1 MDSFDLVRIRDIWKR
16 LFGIEVEKKRRAAGL
31 SSVVG
36 HLKQLEKSYPEMP
49 LANRLLAEIEEAG
62 KMAKSNPKKRLRL
75 PPRPESKDPGV
86 TPGDVFRIFGSGA
99 RTILTEANWLEI
111 PEADRQAILQEAVRW
126 VYEDGV
132 FRDDGQW
139 RRNNVAAAI
148 PGGRGGPGGGGTHG
162 G

>member
-1 MDSFDLVRIRDIWKR
+1 MDSFDLVKIREIWKR
-16 LFGIEVEKKRRAAGL
+16 LFSIDVEKTRRAAGL

-36 HLKQLEKSYPEMP
+36 HLQQLEKSYPDIP
-49 LANRLLAEIEEAG
+49 LANPLLAEVEEAG
-62 KMAKSNPKKRLRL
+62 KMAKSNLKKRLRL

-86 TPGDVFRIFGSGA
+86 TPGDVFRIFGNGA
-99 RTILTEANWLEI
+99 TAILTEADWLEI

-139 RRNNVAAAI
+139 RRNNV
-148 PGGRGGPGGGGTHG
+148 
-162 G
+162 

>member
-1 MDSFDLVRIRDIWKR
+1 MDSFDLVRIREIWKR

-36 HLKQLEKSYPEMP
+36 HLQRLEKSYPETP
-49 LANRLLAEIEEAG
+49 LADRLLAAIGEAG
-62 KMAKSNPKKRLRL
+62 KTAKSKPQKRLRL
-75 PPRPESKDPGV
+75 PPQPESRDPGV

-99 RTILTEANWLEI
+99 RTILTEADWLEI
-111 PEADRQAILQEAVRW
+111 PEADRKAILQETARW

-139 RRNNVAAAI
+139 HRTNMVVVVR
-148 PGGRGGPGGGGTHG
+148 
-162 G
+162 